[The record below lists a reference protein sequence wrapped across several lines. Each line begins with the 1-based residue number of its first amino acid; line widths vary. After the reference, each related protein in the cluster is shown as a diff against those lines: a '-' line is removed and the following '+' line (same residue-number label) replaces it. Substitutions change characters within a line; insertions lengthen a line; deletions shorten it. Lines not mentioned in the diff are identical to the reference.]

1 MDVADRHARGRF
13 VAAGFLV
20 IMSAFPVLETPVAG

>member
-20 IMSAFPVLETPVAG
+20 IMSAFHVFTSHVAG